1 MVLWAEGY
9 CKAAFGL
16 VRTLSTMPVV
26 DPSSPARAAVTTREL
41 LTSVIGGLDGS
52 LATLAKL
59 GPSPVAGG
67 VAVRDN
73 AAQSFTGIRTRAA
86 EARQLLETAKDP
98 AAIKKALADAG
109 GPLDDIS
116 RLDLM
121 RGLHSVPELALASR
135 QAPSCQQLSPPGETG
150 SPLSRQ
156 GN

>member
-1 MVLWAEGY
+1 MVLWTEGY

-52 LATLAKL
+52 LATLA
-59 GPSPVAGG
+59 GMEPSPVPGG
-67 VAVRDN
+67 AEVRDR
-73 AAQSFTGIRTRAA
+73 ATKSFTDIRTRAA
-86 EARQLLETAKDP
+86 EARQRLETAKEP
-98 AAIKKALADAG
+98 SAIKKALAGAG
-109 GPLDDIS
+109 EPLDDIS

-121 RGLHSVPELALASR
+121 RGLHSVPDLALASR
-135 QAPSCQQLSPPGETG
+135 QAPTCQQLSPPSETG

>member
-16 VRTLSTMPVV
+16 VQTLSTMPVV
-26 DPSSPARAAVTTREL
+26 DPSTSARAAVTTREL

-67 VAVRDN
+67 SAVRDN
-73 AAQSFTGIRTRAA
+73 AAKSFTGIRTRAA
-86 EARQLLETAKDP
+86 EARQRLEVAKDP
-98 AAIKKALADAG
+98 SAVKKALADAG

-135 QAPSCQQLSPPGETG
+135 LAPSCQQLSPPGETG